1 MRYRMLGLVLVLSFA
16 MVGCS
21 TTRLASAPPP
31 GIWQDQAFDYRRD
44 RVVETRESLFALD
57 PAVVEGI
64 ATGQRLGFTSE
75 RRLDQLLSQ
84 LYGPGGVRL
93 AYNRGHST
101 GAMQTWNER
110 RGDCLSMTVLTYA
123 AANALGLTAHMQE
136 VRVPVIVDRHDGV
149 EFVNGHVNVFVRNE
163 SDVAI
168 NGKSFRSGGIVIDF
182 EPQVGAR
189 NSGDW
194 LTQDNILARFYNNRG
209 TEFLVR
215 QDYPQAYAYYK
226 AAIETDPTFVP
237 GFSNL
242 AQLYS
247 VRGMFPASEQLL
259 RHALALGGDAY
270 APLRSLHRLLT
281 DQARLSEAQDVAKAL
296 AKLQDEDP
304 YYWFGKGLVALREGR
319 NGNAVDA
326 LERAAELTTGFEEI
340 HFHLGLAYL
349 RNGQRKEATRQMAAL
364 SAINTE
370 APGLAVLSKKMA
382 GLNASS
388 SVH

>member
-1 MRYRMLGLVLVLSFA
+1 MRYRILGLVFVVAVELI
-16 MVGCS
+16 GCA
-21 TTRLASAPPP
+21 TTRVASAPPP

-44 RVVETRESLFALD
+44 RVAETRETLFALD
-57 PAVVEGI
+57 PAVVEGL
-64 ATGQRLGFTSE
+64 TSGQRLGFTHE
-75 RRLDQLLSQ
+75 RRLDLLLSQ

-209 TEFLVR
+209 TEFLVQR
-215 QDYPQAYAYYK
+215 DYGQAYAYYK

-237 GFSNL
+237 SFSNL

-247 VRGMFPASEQLL
+247 VRGLLPASEQLL
-259 RHALALGGDAY
+259 RHALALGGDSY
-270 APLRSLHRLLT
+270 APLRTLHRLLT

-340 HFHLGLAYL
+340 HYHLGLAYL
-349 RNGQRKEATRQMAAL
+349 RNGQRKEASRQMAAL

-370 APGLAVLSKKMA
+370 APGLAVLNKKMA
-382 GLNASS
+382 GLNAVTSLQ
-388 SVH
+388 

>member
-1 MRYRMLGLVLVLSFA
+1 MRCRILGLVLLLA
-16 MVGCS
+16 TGLVGCGVA
-21 TTRLASAPPP
+21 RLASAPTVE
-31 GIWQDQAFDYRRD
+31 IWQDHAFDYRRD
-44 RVVETRESLFALD
+44 HVAETRETLFTLD
-57 PAVVEGI
+57 RVVVE
-64 ATGQRLGFTSE
+64 ALTTGQRLGFTSE
-75 RRLDQLLSQ
+75 RRLDLLLSQ
-84 LYGPGGVRL
+84 IYGPGGVRL

-101 GAMQTWNER
+101 GAMQTWNAR

-123 AANALGLTAHMQE
+123 AANALGLPAHMQE

-163 SDVAI
+163 SEVAI

-209 TEFLVR
+209 TEFLVQR
-215 QDYPQAYAYYK
+215 DYPKAYAYYK
-226 AAIETDPTFVP
+226 VAIETDPTYVP
-237 GFSNL
+237 TFSNL
-242 AQLYS
+242 AQLYA
-247 VRGMFPASEQLL
+247 VRGLLPASEQLL
-259 RHALALGGDAY
+259 RHALALGGDSY

-281 DQARLSEAQDVAKAL
+281 DQARLPEAQEVAKSL

-319 NGNAVDA
+319 NGAAVDA

-340 HFHLGLAYL
+340 HYHLGLAYL
-349 RNGQRKEATRQMAAL
+349 RNGQRKEASRQMAAL
-364 SAINTE
+364 SAINIE
-370 APGLAVLSKKMA
+370 APGLAVLNKKMA
-382 GLNASS
+382 GLTGSS
-388 SVH
+388 SAH

>member
-1 MRYRMLGLVLVLSFA
+1 
-16 MVGCS
+16 
-21 TTRLASAPPP
+21 
-31 GIWQDQAFDYRRD
+31 
-44 RVVETRESLFALD
+44 
-57 PAVVEGI
+57 
-64 ATGQRLGFTSE
+64 
-75 RRLDQLLSQ
+75 
-84 LYGPGGVRL
+84 
-93 AYNRGHST
+93 
-101 GAMQTWNER
+101 
-110 RGDCLSMTVLTYA
+110 
-123 AANALGLTAHMQE
+123 
-136 VRVPVIVDRHDGV
+136 VIVDRHDGV

-209 TEFLVR
+209 TEFLVQR
-215 QDYPQAYAYYK
+215 DYGQAYAYYK

-237 GFSNL
+237 SFSNL

-247 VRGMFPASEQLL
+247 VRGLLPASEQLL
-259 RHALALGGDAY
+259 RHALALGGDSY
-270 APLRSLHRLLT
+270 APLRTLHRLLT

-340 HFHLGLAYL
+340 HYHLGLAYL
-349 RNGQRKEATRQMAAL
+349 RNGQRKEASRQMAAL

-370 APGLAVLSKKMA
+370 APGLAVLNKKMA
-382 GLNASS
+382 GLNAVTSLQ
-388 SVH
+388 

>member
-1 MRYRMLGLVLVLSFA
+1 MRHRMLSLVLVLSFA

-31 GIWQDQAFDYRRD
+31 GIWQDQGFDYRRD

-75 RRLDQLLSQ
+75 RRLDLLLSQ

>member
-1 MRYRMLGLVLVLSFA
+1 MRYRMLGLVLIVAVGL
-16 MVGCS
+16 VGCA
-21 TTRLASAPPP
+21 TTRVASAPPP
-31 GIWQDQAFDYRRD
+31 GVWQDEAFDYRRD
-44 RVVETRESLFALD
+44 RVTETRETLFALD

-64 ATGQRLGFTSE
+64 ATGQRLGFTNE
-75 RRLDQLLSQ
+75 RRLDLLLSQ
-84 LYGPGGVRL
+84 LYGPDGVRL
-93 AYNRGHST
+93 TYNSGHST

-149 EFVNGHVNVFVRNE
+149 EFVNGHVNVFVRNT
-163 SDVAI
+163 SDVVI
-168 NGKSFRSGGIVIDF
+168 NGKSFRQGGIVIDF

-189 NSGDW
+189 NSGNW
-194 LTQDNILARFYNNRG
+194 LTQENILARFYNNRA
-209 TEFLVR
+209 TEFLVQR
-215 QDYPQAYAYYK
+215 DYGQAYAYYK

-237 GFSNL
+237 SFSNL

-247 VRGMFPASEQLL
+247 ARGLLPASELLL

-270 APLRSLHRLLT
+270 APLRTLHRLLT
-281 DQARLSEAQDVAKAL
+281 DQARMVEAQDVEKAL

-319 NGNAVDA
+319 NGAAVDA

-340 HFHLGLAYL
+340 HYHLGLAYL
-349 RNGQRKEATRQMAAL
+349 RNGQRKEASRQMAAL

-370 APGLAVLSKKMA
+370 APGLAVLNKKLA
-382 GLNASS
+382 GLNAVP

>member
-1 MRYRMLGLVLVLSFA
+1 MRHRMLSLVLVLSFA

-75 RRLDQLLSQ
+75 RRLDLLLSQ

-237 GFSNL
+237 SFSNL

-270 APLRSLHRLLT
+270 APLRTLHHLLT
-281 DQARLSEAQDVAKAL
+281 DQARLSEAQDVAK
-296 AKLQDEDP
+296 
-304 YYWFGKGLVALREGR
+304 
-319 NGNAVDA
+319 
-326 LERAAELTTGFEEI
+326 
-340 HFHLGLAYL
+340 
-349 RNGQRKEATRQMAAL
+349 
-364 SAINTE
+364 S
-370 APGLAVLSKKMA
+370 
-382 GLNASS
+382 
-388 SVH
+388 